1 MRAYLKFSSGVVVPK
16 TVIIAAAFVNAC
28 NEMALNGE
36 YWVTSGND
44 RVHAPNSAHYTD
56 EALDFRSKT
65 MTPADKQRM
74 VTVLSR
80 RLGPDYVVILE
91 DEGGLNEHLHV
102 QVRRERRRGGPTS
115 IA

>member
-16 TVIIAAAFVNAC
+16 TVIIAAAFLNAC

-65 MTPADKQRM
+65 MTAAQKHQL

-80 RLGPDYVVILE
+80 RLGPNYLVLLE
-91 DEGGLNEHLHV
+91 QEGELNEHLHV
-102 QVRRERRRGGPTS
+102 QVRREFRTSSGGV
-115 IA
+115 